1 MISRLWY
8 PQLDVYDTIR
18 RLGLLLQLFDSSPG
32 PERLYIAD
40 FFLANPPL
48 IHKTTMN
55 IDDRKELNLLGIQKP
70 EKSFLSYPAAPL
82 LFSKMESVQNEAMR
96 ALIGKG
102 LVSVEKLEMGRLE
115 ISEKGR
121 SVFSLEDLSSTSD
134 LDIANFLVTR
144 FCGNEEIGNKE
155 LRRKSGL
162 RRVI

>member
-1 MISRLWY
+1 
-8 PQLDVYDTIR
+8 
-18 RLGLLLQLFDSSPG
+18 
-32 PERLYIAD
+32 
-40 FFLANPPL
+40 
-48 IHKTTMN
+48 MN